1 MTTATTTLSKMCACF
16 RRMAMEFPSDAPAF
30 SVNGTR
36 TVRVM
41 SMHDGDTFT
50 AIFKFEQAFY
60 KFPVRLARIDTA
72 EMTSKDPR
80 AYLARNRLFE
90 MITSSSGQDTFGW
103 RKKDF
108 DRYFNMNPTCL
119 TITCTGMDKYGRVL
133 ADVGD
138 FAETLV
144 KEKLAYWYDGGTK
157 MEF

>member
-1 MTTATTTLSKMCACF
+1 MCACF
-16 RRMAMEFPSDAPAF
+16 KMEFPSDAPAF

-36 TVRVM
+36 TVRVV

-50 AIFKFEQAFY
+50 SIFRFEQAFY
-60 KFPVRLARIDTA
+60 KFSVRLGRIDTA

-80 AYLARNRLFE
+80 AYIARNRLFE

-108 DRYFNMNPTCL
+108 DNYFNRNPTHL
-119 TITCTGMDKYGRVL
+119 TINCTGMDKYGRVL

-157 MEF
+157 TGF

>member
-1 MTTATTTLSKMCACF
+1 MD
-16 RRMAMEFPSDAPAF
+16 FPSDAPPF
-30 SVNGTR
+30 SLNGTR
-36 TVRVM
+36 TVRVV

-50 AIFKFEQAFY
+50 AVFRFESMFY
-60 KFPVRLARIDTA
+60 KFSVRLGRIDTP

-90 MITSSSGQDTFGW
+90 MITNTTNQDTFAW

-108 DRYFNMNPTCL
+108 DSYFATHPTHL
-119 TITCTGMDKYGRVL
+119 TINCTGMDKYGRVL

-144 KEKLAYWYDGGTK
+144 KEKLAYWYDGGK
-157 MEF
+157 KDDSF